1 MRTPFN
7 RFTDLNWRQV
17 SLRKAVYALEDAV
30 ITLSGPALAVSGI
43 IAGVDLLTGGTM
55 LKDVG
60 WLSMAWAI
68 CLLLTL
74 DFHVLALG
82 ARAHRIYLSDKGLW
96 RKGSEIALAFLM
108 AAGISSVSI
117 QMQSIIAIM
126 NSETRASIA
135 SAAAQLG
142 INLIG
147 LTWERS
153 ALVLVLIFLSGWFR
167 ESEQKQKASTVER
180 ANAANGANTYPNT
193 DTTREAITQLTQQ
206 VQQLVVSVTQIT
218 TTVTEVKTSVR
229 QITQGQGE
237 QRSLPART
245 RAREHPKIV
254 DAGAST
260 FGTGDEQ
267 SAQSERG
274 EQLVPGANALGEQG
288 EPDANT
294 GDRIRA
300 ALASKPSLSD
310 REVAALVGCSPSTAN
325 KWKRRLQ
332 HASEGGE
339 THEENE

>member
-1 MRTPFN
+1 
-7 RFTDLNWRQV
+7 
-17 SLRKAVYALEDAV
+17 
-30 ITLSGPALAVSGI
+30 
-43 IAGVDLLTGGTM
+43 M

-74 DFHVLALG
+74 DFQVLALG
-82 ARAHRIYLSDKGLW
+82 ARAHRIYLSDKSLG
-96 RKGSEIALAFLM
+96 RKAGEIALAFLM

-167 ESEQKQKASTVER
+167 ESEQKHKANTVER
-180 ANAANGANTYPNT
+180 VSAVNGANAHPNT
-193 DTTREAITQLTQQ
+193 DTTSEAITQLAQQ

-218 TTVTEVKTSVR
+218 MTVTEVKTSVR

-237 QRSLPART
+237 QRSLPARA
-245 RAREHPKIV
+245 RAREHPEIV
-254 DAGAST
+254 DAGVST
-260 FGTGDEQ
+260 FCTGDEQ
-267 SAQSERG
+267 SVQR
-274 EQLVPGANALGEQG
+274 EQDEEQ
-288 EPDANT
+288 EQQ
-294 GDRIRA
+294 
-300 ALASKPSLSD
+300 
-310 REVAALVGCSPSTAN
+310 E
-325 KWKRRLQ
+325 
-332 HASEGGE
+332 
-339 THEENE
+339 

>member
-1 MRTPFN
+1 M
-7 RFTDLNWRQV
+7 
-17 SLRKAVYALEDAV
+17 
-30 ITLSGPALAVSGI
+30 
-43 IAGVDLLTGGTM
+43 
-55 LKDVG
+55 
-60 WLSMAWAI
+60 
-68 CLLLTL
+68 
-74 DFHVLALG
+74 
-82 ARAHRIYLSDKGLW
+82 
-96 RKGSEIALAFLM
+96 
-108 AAGISSVSI
+108 
-117 QMQSIIAIM
+117 
-126 NSETRASIA
+126 
-135 SAAAQLG
+135 
-142 INLIG
+142 
-147 LTWERS
+147 
-153 ALVLVLIFLSGWFR
+153 
-167 ESEQKQKASTVER
+167 ER

-274 EQLVPGANALGEQG
+274 EQLVP
-288 EPDANT
+288 DANT

>member
-1 MRTPFN
+1 MRSPFN
-7 RFTDLNWRQV
+7 RFTGPDWRQV
-17 SLRKAVYALEDAV
+17 SLRKAIYALEDAV

-60 WLSMAWAI
+60 WLSMAWAV

-74 DFHVLALG
+74 DFQVLALG
-82 ARAHRIYLSDKGLW
+82 ARAHRIYLSDKGRW
-96 RKGSEIALAFLM
+96 RKAGEIAIAFLM
-108 AAGISSVSI
+108 AAGISSISI

-135 SAAAQLG
+135 SAADQLG

-180 ANAANGANTYPNT
+180 VNAANGANAYPNT

-229 QITQGQGE
+229 QITQGRGE
-237 QRSLPART
+237 QQALPARA
-245 RAREHPKIV
+245 RAREHPEIV
-254 DAGAST
+254 DAGVST
-260 FGTGDEQ
+260 FCTGDEQ
-267 SAQSERG
+267 SVQR
-274 EQLVPGANALGEQG
+274 EQG
-288 EPDANT
+288 EQPVPRANRQGEQHEADANT
-294 GDRIRA
+294 GERIRA
-300 ALASKPSLSD
+300 IVASDPTLSD
-310 REVAALVGCSPSTAN
+310 REVAARVGCSPSTAN

-332 HASEGGE
+332 HASEGE
-339 THEENE
+339 

>member
-7 RFTDLNWRQV
+7 RFTDLKWRQV
-17 SLRKAVYALEDAV
+17 SLRSAVYALEDAV

-74 DFHVLALG
+74 DFQVLALG
-82 ARAHRIYLSDKGLW
+82 ARAHRIYLSGKGLW
-96 RKGSEIALAFLM
+96 RKAGEIVLAFLM

-167 ESEQKQKASTVER
+167 ESEQKHKASTVER
-180 ANAANGANTYPNT
+180 VNAANVHPNT
-193 DTTREAITQLTQQ
+193 DTTSEAITQLVQQ

-254 DAGAST
+254 DAGVST

-267 SAQSERG
+267 SVQS
-274 EQLVPGANALGEQG
+274 EQG
-288 EPDANT
+288 EQA
-294 GDRIRA
+294 DRA
-300 ALASKPSLSD
+300 
-310 REVAALVGCSPSTAN
+310 T
-325 KWKRRLQ
+325 
-332 HASEGGE
+332 
-339 THEENE
+339 

>member
-7 RFTDLNWRQV
+7 RFNRFTDLKWRQV
-17 SLRKAVYALEDAV
+17 SLRSAVYALEDAV

-74 DFHVLALG
+74 DFQVLALG
-82 ARAHRIYLSDKGLW
+82 ARAHRIYLSGKGLW
-96 RKGSEIALAFLM
+96 RKAGEIALAFLM

-153 ALVLVLIFLSGWFR
+153 ALVLVLVLIFLSGWFR
-167 ESEQKQKASTVER
+167 ESEQKHKASTVER
-180 ANAANGANTYPNT
+180 VNAANAANVHPNT
-193 DTTREAITQLTQQ
+193 DTTSEAITQLVQQ

-237 QRSLPART
+237 QHSFPART

-254 DAGAST
+254 DAGVST
-260 FGTGDEQ
+260 FGTRGDEQ
-267 SAQSERG
+267 SVHSEQGEQAELRANRQSE
-274 EQLVPGANALGEQG
+274 QH

-294 GDRIRA
+294 GERIRA
-300 ALASKPSLSD
+300 ILASNPALSD
-310 REVAALVGCSPSTAN
+310 REVAARVGCSPSTAN

-332 HASEGGE
+332 HAPEGE
-339 THEENE
+339 

>member
-1 MRTPFN
+1 MRPPFN
-7 RFTDLNWRQV
+7 RFTGINWRRV
-17 SLRKAVYALEDAV
+17 SLRSAVYALEDAV

-43 IAGVDLLTGGTM
+43 LAGVDLLTGGTM

-60 WLSMAWAI
+60 WLSLAWAI

-74 DFHVLALG
+74 DFQVLALG
-82 ARAHRIYLSDKGLW
+82 ARAHKIYLSDKSQW
-96 RKGSEIALAFLM
+96 RKVGEIALALSM
-108 AAGISSVSI
+108 ASGISYVSI

-135 SAAAQLG
+135 SAAAKLG

-167 ESEQKQKASTVER
+167 EIEQKASTVDTTNAAIG
-180 ANAANGANTYPNT
+180 ANAHPN
-193 DTTREAITQLTQQ
+193 DTTSEAISQLTEQ

-237 QRSLPART
+237 QRSLPARART
-245 RAREHPKIV
+245 REHPKIV
-254 DAGAST
+254 DAGVSA
-260 FGTGDEQ
+260 FGTG
-267 SAQSERG
+267 G
-274 EQLVPGANALGEQG
+274 GEQG
-288 EPDANT
+288 EQNEQGEQYEADANI
-294 GDRIRA
+294 GARIRA
-300 ALASKPSLSD
+300 ALANNPALSD
-310 REVAALVGCSPSTAN
+310 REVAALVGCSSSTAN

-339 THEENE
+339 AP

>member
-1 MRTPFN
+1 MRNPFTVIN
-7 RFTDLNWRQV
+7 RRRA
-17 SLRKAVYALEDAV
+17 SLRHAIYTLEDAV

-74 DFHVLALG
+74 DFQVLALG
-82 ARAHRIYLSDKGLW
+82 ARAHKIYLSDKGTW
-96 RKGSEIALAFLM
+96 RKVGEIAFAFLM
-108 AAGISSVSI
+108 ASGISYVSI

-126 NSETRASIA
+126 NSSAKASIA

-167 ESEQKQKASTVER
+167 EVEHEQGQET
-180 ANAANGANTYPNT
+180 NTANTA
-193 DTTREAITQLTQQ
+193 DTHPDDVTTEAINQLIQQ
-206 VQQLVVSVTQIT
+206 MEQLVLTVTQIT
-218 TTVTEVKTSVR
+218 TTVTEVKTTVT
-229 QITQGQGE
+229 QITQEQGE
-237 QRSLPART
+237 RQALPART
-245 RAREHPKIV
+245 RASERPKVV
-254 DAGAST
+254 DAGASVRS
-260 FGTGDEQ
+260 TG
-267 SAQSERG
+267 SG
-274 EQLVPGANALGEQG
+274 QG
-288 EPDANT
+288 EPGEQDALEASTRSEQHAGDVNT
-294 GDRIRA
+294 GARIRT
-300 ALASKPSLSD
+300 ALASDPTLSD

-332 HASEGGE
+332 QPS
-339 THEENE
+339 

>member
-1 MRTPFN
+1 MHTPFN

-17 SLRKAVYALEDAV
+17 SLRSAVYALEDAV

-74 DFHVLALG
+74 DFHVLAIG
-82 ARAHRIYLSDKGLW
+82 ARAHRIYLSDKSCW
-96 RKGSEIALAFLM
+96 RKAGEIALAFLM

-135 SAAAQLG
+135 SAATQLG

-167 ESEQKQKASTVER
+167 ESEQKHKASTVER
-180 ANAANGANTYPNT
+180 VNTANGANAHPNT
-193 DTTREAITQLTQQ
+193 DTTSEAITQLAQQ

-229 QITQGQGE
+229 QITQERGE

-245 RAREHPKIV
+245 RPREHPKIV
-254 DAGAST
+254 DARVST

-267 SAQSERG
+267 SVQR
-274 EQLVPGANALGEQG
+274 EQG
-288 EPDANT
+288 EQAELRASRQSEQHELDANT
-294 GDRIRA
+294 GERIRA
-300 ALASKPSLSD
+300 ILVSNSALSD
-310 REVAALVGCSPSTAN
+310 REVAVRVGCSPSTAN

-332 HASEGGE
+332 HASEGE
-339 THEENE
+339 